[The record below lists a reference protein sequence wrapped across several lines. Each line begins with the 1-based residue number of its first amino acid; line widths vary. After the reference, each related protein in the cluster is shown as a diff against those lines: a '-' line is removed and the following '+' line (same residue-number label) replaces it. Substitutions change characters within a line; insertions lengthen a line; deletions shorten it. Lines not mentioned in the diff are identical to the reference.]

1 MIRVL
6 IRNWWLLA
14 LRGIFALAFAV
25 LIFSLKSLEGSIF
38 TRPIVHT
45 GLIVIFGLLALAAGV
60 STIAA
65 AVYRAGKDKSH
76 LLLWD
81 GMAVCMAGLAILVA
95 PKMRLALFVYLVA
108 VWAIVV
114 GVLELVMARTLRR
127 HVPDEWSL
135 SLAGLGSVVLGAYF
149 LFERSV
155 EGFTIMLWLGV
166 YAAFSAIAILAL
178 AFRLYGL
185 RSSIHQLVE
194 RAELPSQK

>member
-6 IRNWWLLA
+6 IRNWWLLV
-14 LRGIFALAFAV
+14 LRGVLALVFAV
-25 LIFSLKSLEGSIF
+25 LVFSLRSLEGSIF

-81 GMAVCMAGLAILVA
+81 GIAVCVAGLVILLA
-95 PKMRLALFVYLVA
+95 PKMELASFVYLVA

-114 GVLELVMARTLRR
+114 GILELVTARALRR
-127 HVPDEWSL
+127 HIPDEWSL
-135 SLAGLGSVVLGAYF
+135 SLAGLGSLILGAYF

-155 EGFTIMLWLGV
+155 QGATMIRWLGV
-166 YAAFSAIAILAL
+166 YSAFSAVAMLAL

-194 RAELPSQK
+194 GAELPSPK